1 MITQSVIPASAKGL
15 VSPLKNLS
23 DQELYARCQ
32 QYGLNARLWQR
43 KFASLLPEVE
53 ERKLYQRKGYGSIYE
68 FAAKLAG
75 MSQHSVDVALWVF
88 KKIADKPELQ
98 TVAEEKGFQAVRPV
112 AAIATQETAQFWAE
126 KAQTMSKHT
135 LATYVHDFRLE
146 SCPGAETQSVKINIS
161 LKLNPDL
168 AKRLERLKTAG
179 NIEVLLERFLD

>member
-68 FAAKLAG
+68 FAAKP
-75 MSQHSVDVALWVF
+75 SCQ
-88 KKIADKPELQ
+88 
-98 TVAEEKGFQAVRPV
+98 QAM
-112 AAIATQETAQFWAE
+112 IE
-126 KAQTMSKHT
+126 KA
-135 LATYVHDFRLE
+135 
-146 SCPGAETQSVKINIS
+146 
-161 LKLNPDL
+161 
-168 AKRLERLKTAG
+168 
-179 NIEVLLERFLD
+179 